1 VSSRKV
7 TNFRL
12 EPALLDALHYI
23 KERDGIPVV
32 EQARRALR
40 EWVEERGVA
49 IESKADRVRADTRKR
64 P

>member
-12 EPALLDALHYI
+12 APELPDALHYI

-32 EQARRALR
+32 EQARRALL

-49 IESKADRVRADTRKR
+49 IESNADRLRALTRKR